1 MFGMIA
7 YVLVFASLQAAPA
20 GGQAQTT
27 LIAPQTPVEIEL
39 LDTVSSESLKVG
51 QPIRFKVVTA
61 VVVGGSAVIA
71 AGTPIEG
78 EVRAG
83 QASGAWQRAGW
94 FDLGLKPLLLA
105 DGTRVTLDFLRPK
118 VRGVKAEKTSAAIA
132 GGIGLAYYFPLIPVV
147 LIESAKHGK
156 PYNIRAGERYLVQ
169 VIASEP
175 PTPAV
180 EPVKEPQTAT
190 EPANP
195 QPSPQ

>member
-1 MFGMIA
+1 MGMG
-7 YVLVFASLQAAPA
+7 
-20 GGQAQTT
+20 GGQVRAAVIPAQT
-27 LIAPQTPVEIEL
+27 AVEIEL
-39 LDTVSSESLKVG
+39 LETVSSESLHVG
-51 QPIRFKVVTA
+51 QPVRFKVVTP
-61 VVVGGSAVIA
+61 VMVGGTTVIA
-71 AGTPIEG
+71 AGTPVEG

-83 QASGAWQRAGW
+83 HASGAWQRAGW

-105 DGTRVTLDFLRPK
+105 DGTRVTLDFQRPK
-118 VRGVKAEKTSAAIA
+118 VRGVKAEQTGAAIV
-132 GGIGLAYYFPLIPVV
+132 GGVGLAYYFPLIPVV

-190 EPANP
+190 EPAKP